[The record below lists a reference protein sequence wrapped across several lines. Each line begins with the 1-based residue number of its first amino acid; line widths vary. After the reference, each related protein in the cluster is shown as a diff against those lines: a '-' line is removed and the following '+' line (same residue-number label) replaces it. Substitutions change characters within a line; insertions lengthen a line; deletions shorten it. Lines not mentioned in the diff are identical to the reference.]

1 MTYSFSKLPFLTFGK
16 PITFPEHRRAD
27 ITTYILLIIFAANL
41 TGAII
46 VRYFFGKWGTFDLIG
61 LTITFFA
68 VLISRTRYYS
78 IGAFGF
84 IFLSCFLAYFV
95 AKVHTR
101 SGDNL
106 SPWLSWF
113 VLPLLLSPLIFSWRK
128 TIFASIVP
136 SIFMLMFILKEHPAN
151 WGGLMSILIIG
162 AFIST
167 AIAYSYERDLQLI
180 FRQNEQLIKAY
191 EETLQGWAKVLEM
204 RDKETHGHS
213 ERVTQLAVKI
223 AQAMNI
229 QDKSELQFIRYGS
242 LLHDIGKLVISDSIL
257 HKPDIL
263 TPKEREIIQQHTEH
277 AYEWL
282 KDVEFLHLALDIPR
296 YHHEKW
302 DGSGYNFGLKGE
314 QIPLSARIFAIAD
327 VWDALVNERVYRT
340 AWTHKKA
347 IAYITEQA
355 GKEFDPQVVEKFLE
369 VIQDEN
375 LISASESSNPASAY
389 RLTAVSRDKPTETEK

>member
-1 MTYSFSKLPFLTFGK
+1 MKRMSYSLSKLFFLTFEK
-16 PITFPEHRRAD
+16 PNTLSEQRRAD
-27 ITTYILLIIFAANL
+27 ITASILLIIFTANFA
-41 TGAII
+41 GAII
-46 VRYFFGKWGTFDLIG
+46 VRYVFGKWGTFDLIG
-61 LTITFFA
+61 LTVTFFA
-68 VLISRTRYYS
+68 VLISRTRFYS
-78 IGAFGF
+78 IGAFSF
-84 IFLSCFLAYFV
+84 IFLSSSLAYFV
-95 AKVHTR
+95 AEAHSR

-106 SPWLSWF
+106 SPWLSWLA
-113 VLPLLLSPLIFSWRK
+113 LPLLLSPLIFSWRK

-136 SIFMLMFILKEHPAN
+136 SIFMLTFILKEHPIN

-180 FRQNEQLIKAY
+180 SSQNEQLVKTY
-191 EETLQGWAKVLEM
+191 EETLQGWAKILEM

-229 QDKSELQFIRYGS
+229 EDKNELQFIRYGS

-263 TPKEREIIQQHTEH
+263 TPKEREIMQQHTEY
-277 AYEWL
+277 AYQWL

-302 DGSGYNFGLKGE
+302 DGSGYNFGLKEE

-355 GKEFDPQVVEKFLE
+355 DKEFDPQVVEKFLE
-369 VIQDEN
+369 VIQNEN
-375 LISASESSNPASAY
+375 LISASESSNPASA
-389 RLTAVSRDKPTETEK
+389 